1 MLGASGKW
9 LERGVPVL
17 RAIDCRKAV
26 EERALA
32 PQSINLIVKRRCA
45 LVGLD
50 ATEFAA
56 HGLKSA
62 YLTGLRAGA
71 PVASTMQQWQRRS
84 VQQVPGYKSEVDPGR
99 REGQPTHAIG
109 EVRLIRAVVVS

>member
-1 MLGASGKW
+1 MVGAWG
-9 LERGVPVL
+9 PVH
-17 RAIDCRKAV
+17 RAIDRRKAV

-56 HGLKSA
+56 HGLRSA
-62 YLTGLRAGA
+62 YLTEAARRSIPL
-71 PVASTMQQWQRRS
+71 PWTMQQRQQRS
-84 VQQVPGYKSEVDPGR
+84 VQQVPGYKSEADPR
-99 REGQPTHAIG
+99 RVKASQLT
-109 EVRLIRAVVVS
+109 L